1 MATQKSLMFKN
12 SSKKKWII
20 SGVII
25 LLPLN
30 FLAFYLLQQT
40 IGIQDALEHVDDQN
54 VAASLQQKSSM
65 YTIFTAVVITLDL
78 VFLLFIVYLLFKMLT
93 KSLKNPNQS

>member
-1 MATQKSLMFKN
+1 MFKN

-40 IGIQDALEHVDDQN
+40 IGIQDALEHIDDQN
-54 VAASLQQKSSM
+54 VVLSLQQKSSM
-65 YTIFTAVVITLDL
+65 YTIFTAIVITLDL
-78 VFLLFIVYLLFKMLT
+78 VFLLFIFYLLFKMLT
-93 KSLKNPNQS
+93 KSLKNTNPS